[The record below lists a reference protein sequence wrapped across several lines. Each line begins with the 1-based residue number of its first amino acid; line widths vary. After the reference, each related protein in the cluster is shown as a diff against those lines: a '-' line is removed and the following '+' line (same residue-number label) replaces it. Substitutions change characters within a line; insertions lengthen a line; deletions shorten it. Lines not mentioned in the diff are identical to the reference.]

1 MRYENYCYIK
11 LNKAEL
17 LKVSK
22 SDFSSIK
29 YDTVSLVSIIMNY
42 NCDKEVLEALL
53 KNKSVSLDKLE
64 NDHANRILHGLASV
78 VIKDVTLL
86 LLAIKRLKNNKYFM
100 LGIKRNEICY
110 GTFLKKQEQAVEL
123 FNKTL
128 TEQVEKLN
136 HANKL
141 DSNSISS
148 VNKELQLTKEELLE
162 QYPEAQLLTISEV
175 INKVK
180 ATEAAAAERIHQQQA
195 AQECQRR
202 LEREAAEAERQRQQ
216 QQAEKEA
223 ATQQQSVT
231 YVPIARRL
239 NI

>member
-1 MRYENYCYIK
+1 MKYENYCYIK

-17 LKVSK
+17 LEVSK

-29 YDTVSLVSIIMNY
+29 CDTVSLVSIIMNY
-42 NCDKEVLEALL
+42 TCDNEVLEALL
-53 KNKSVSLDKLE
+53 KNESASLDKLK
-64 NDHANRILHGLASV
+64 NDHADRILHGLASV
-78 VIKDVTLL
+78 VIKDITLL

-100 LGIKRNEICY
+100 LGIKSNEFCY

-123 FNKTL
+123 FNNTL

-141 DSNSISS
+141 DSISS
-148 VNKELQLTKEELLE
+148 INKELQLKREELLE
-162 QYPEAQLLTISEV
+162 QYPEAQLLSISEV

-180 ATEAAAAERIHQQQA
+180 ATEAAAAERRRQQQA
-195 AQECQRR
+195 KQECQRR
-202 LEREAAEAERQRQQ
+202 LEREAAESERQRQQ
-216 QQAEKEA
+216 QEA
-223 ATQQQSVT
+223 ATQQQAVP